1 VAADPPAADKRGSRP
16 DEPGATFISQTQGV
30 RLSPYKPATE
40 LPASAL
46 EGRLMRLPL
55 YCGKPPRWQ
64 RKPDSAIRRT
74 SPGTSSAS

>member
-1 VAADPPAADKRGSRP
+1 VAGDPPAADKRGSRP

-30 RLSPYKPATE
+30 RLSLYKPATE

-55 YCGKPPRWQ
+55 YRGKPAFLAVGNQAYPMRSLQ
-64 RKPDSAIRRT
+64 ISD
-74 SPGTSSAS
+74 